1 VAITAAVCNSFKQ
14 ELLAMTPHTAADV
27 YKIALYTS
35 AATLSKATTVY
46 SATNEVAASGSY
58 GAGGITLVGFTVTLD
73 TDTAILDWTTDPT
86 ATTATITARG
96 ALIYNSSRS
105 NKAVAVLDFG
115 SDITSTAGTFTI
127 TFPAATAAAGLVRIA

>member
-27 YKIALYTS
+27 YKLALYTS

-46 SATNEVAASGSY
+46 SATNEVANSGSY
-58 GAGGITLVGFTVTLD
+58 AAGGITLVGFTVTLD

-86 ATTATITARG
+86 ATTFTGTARG
-96 ALIYNSSRS
+96 GLIHNSSRS

-115 SDITSTAGTFTI
+115 ADITATAGTFTV